1 MLRRG
6 RRRWCARAAGHDEGA
21 VTAELVMALPVLVLV
36 TIAMVW
42 FIGFGVGQVRSTDA
56 AREAARAL
64 ARGESEAVARE
75 LVQQVDPGAE
85 VRISRTGDR
94 VTVVVQRARDGPIGV
109 FGALGGRTRG
119 EAVAA
124 VEEVPP

>member
-1 MLRRG
+1 
-6 RRRWCARAAGHDEGA
+6 
-21 VTAELVMALPVLVLV
+21 MALPVLVLV